1 MTRLAVL
8 ADIHGNLPALEAVAA
23 DLAAQAVDHVVV
35 AGDVIS
41 WGPFPAAVVE
51 RALREGWSAI
61 RGNGEFYLLDYM
73 TPRMP
78 AAWSD
83 RTQYATLPLLNE
95 QLADWRTRIAAW
107 PDTLSLRLPDAP
119 PLRVVHGSPRSPW
132 EGLTPLAPDDEL
144 RAKLAGVEEATVI
157 AGHTHT
163 VMDRSVAEWR
173 ILNPGS
179 VGVPLDGCFAASYML
194 LDGDADGWRPTFR
207 RVPFDYA
214 PLFAE
219 FERQRFIERCG
230 VIGRLIVGEFRTA
243 RIQVVPF
250 LRWRAAHR
258 PDAPITPTLLEEFLT
273 CDPWEYISPLFRL
286 EAHRHDW
293 FGQLGEAAPP
303 LPPAFG

>member
-23 DLAAQAVDHVVV
+23 DLAAQSVDHVVV

-51 RALREGWSAI
+51 EILSSGWAVI
-61 RGNGEFYLLDYM
+61 RGNAEFYLLDYN
-73 TPRMP
+73 TPRAP

-83 RTQYATLPLLNE
+83 RTQFATLPLLCE
-95 QLADWRTRIAAW
+95 QLAARHARIAAW
-107 PDTLSLRLPDAP
+107 PDTLSLRFPDAP

-132 EGLTPLAPDDEL
+132 ESLSPLRSDEEVAAML
-144 RAKLAGVEEATVI
+144 MGVEETTII
-157 AGHTHT
+157 AGHIHQI
-163 VMDRSVAEWR
+163 VDRTIDRWH

-194 LDGDADGWRPTFR
+194 LEGDAVGWHPTFR
-207 RVPFDYA
+207 RVPFDYG

-219 FERQRFIERCG
+219 FERQHFIERCG
-230 VIGRLIVGEFRTA
+230 VIGRLIIAEFRTA

-250 LRWRAAHR
+250 LRWRAAHH
-258 PDAPITPTLLEEFLT
+258 PHAPITPALLEEFLT
-273 CDPWEYISPLFRL
+273 SDPWEYISPLFRL
-286 EAHRHDW
+286 DAHRHDW
-293 FGQLGEAAPP
+293 YGQREEAAPP
-303 LPPAFG
+303 ITPALS